1 MRRVLIHLGWAIA
14 ICVIACVVS
23 AWYWQRHQSIVKD
36 PTRIVA
42 AIQAFSME
50 EKAGGRALPATVT
63 LQELVRQGYLRAEET
78 RPFDGMQV
86 TISLS
91 ADESRPQAIL
101 MTARM
106 ADGTTQVLL
115 GDGSAQGVSSRA
127 ADR

>member
-14 ICVIACVVS
+14 IGVIACVVS
-23 AWYWQRHQSIVKD
+23 HWYWQRHQSIVKD

-42 AIQAFSME
+42 AVQAFSME
-50 EKAGGRALPATVT
+50 EGAGGRAPPATVT
-63 LQELVRQGYLRAEET
+63 LQELVRRGFLQAEET

-91 ADESRPQAIL
+91 ADASRPQTML

-115 GDGSAQGVSSRA
+115 GDGSAQEVSRRA
-127 ADR
+127 VDR